1 MRAHL
6 LEAARRIVTDRV
18 THGVREPRAWAVRRT
33 PLRCRS
39 VENEERETAPGPDW
53 VELAYLPTR
62 AEMAEALRAR
72 TRTSPAALWRLPL
85 IAVLITVAVLVG
97 LLMLEVP
104 KGMTAAA
111 VMPVLLA
118 VLGSL
123 AVGWVHHQ
131 YRVRQMT
138 RYARAQGGYT
148 MRADDD
154 GVYGAT
160 AFAET
165 RIPWASFRHYIET
178 VNLFVLVIDDTVGG
192 MTLLPKRGLR
202 DGADVDGMRAVV
214 ARHLPPCPSGS

>member
-1 MRAHL
+1 M
-6 LEAARRIVTDRV
+6 
-18 THGVREPRAWAVRRT
+18 
-33 PLRCRS
+33 
-39 VENEERETAPGPDW
+39 ENEERETAPGPDW